1 MAQQAQVCITGYVGK
16 DPDRVG
22 REGGDPICSF
32 RLATTRSFWNRKTGG
47 WQDAPTTWI
56 RVKAFRSLALNA
68 LKSLKKGDAVIVVGT
83 LVTDEWERDG
93 MTRSSLSIEANAI
106 GHDLNRGVTS
116 LMRLGGGGGSG
127 GGVDGGDPAVVRPG
141 GTSAGNGT
149 ASNDPY
155 TQAAPTEEEIREFAS
170 FEQSGAQSI
179 SEPWQQPAES
189 DAQPMQTVRVA

>member
-93 MTRSSLSIEANAI
+93 VTRSSLSIEANAI

-116 LMRLGGGGGSG
+116 LMRLGGGSG
-127 GGVDGGDPAVVRPG
+127 NSGDDGGDPAAVRSG
-141 GTSAGNGT
+141 GSSTGSGT

-155 TQAAPTEEEIREFAS
+155 TQAAPTEEETREFAS
-170 FEQSGAQSI
+170 FEQGGAQSI
-179 SEPWQQPAES
+179 SQPRQQPAGT